1 MLTELYIEN
10 FALIDRLT
18 VAFAPGLNILTG
30 ETGAGKSI
38 VIDAINV
45 LLGERAGTELVRT
58 GAPRA
63 VLQAVFDLGDAPH
76 LLPALAELDVEPED
90 GVIIFSREVAREGR
104 NLARINGRT
113 CPVGVIRQVGDLL
126 VDLHG
131 QHEHQS
137 LLREEHH
144 LAFLDALGDADFL
157 QTKAEVAELV
167 HRRNELLREMHELQ
181 TDERDRLRAIDLLAF
196 QVREIEKAA
205 LTPGE
210 EEELAAERNRLANTE
225 KLHEAATAAYQL
237 LYEGDEGR
245 SVLDALGQTEMQ
257 LAGLLRFDES
267 LDPLV
272 QALGAASVQIADV
285 CRELADYRDGAQF
298 DPERLEEVE
307 ERLVLLG
314 TLKRK
319 YGETIPAI
327 LDYLEEKRA
336 ELDRLARHEE
346 RTEEITS
353 EIGQADKALAERVL
367 LLSAARAALAERL
380 ATDVQH
386 ELTQLGMPKAV
397 FRIDLARQP
406 RDGGLPIGDERVA
419 VTSQGIDV
427 VAFHISANPGEP
439 PRPLAKIAS
448 GGELSRI
455 MLALKAVSARGA
467 GVPTLIF
474 DEIDTGIGGR
484 TAEVVGEKLA
494 RVARAAQVISVTHL
508 AQLAF
513 YADRHFLLEKESAGD
528 RTVSRMRELSGA
540 ELIEELSRLQAGARV
555 TDAVRDHVK
564 AVLDEIH
571 GQKSGSLF

>member
-18 VAFAPGLNILTG
+18 VSFAPGLNILTG

-45 LLGERAGTELVRT
+45 LLGERAGTELIRT
-58 GAPRA
+58 GTSRA
-63 VLQAVFDLGDAPH
+63 VLQATFDLGDAPH
-76 LLPALAELDVEPED
+76 LLPALEELGVEPEE

-113 CPVGVIRQVGDLL
+113 CPVNVIRQVGDLL

-144 LAFLDALGDADFL
+144 INFLDALGDADFI
-157 QTKAEVAELV
+157 QTKAEVAELS
-167 HRRNELLREMHELQ
+167 RRRSALRQELHELQ
-181 TDERDRLRAIDLLAF
+181 TDERDRLRAIDLLTF
-196 QVREIEKAA
+196 QVQEIEKAA

-210 EEELAAERNRLANTE
+210 EEELAAERNRLANAE
-225 KLHEAATAAYQL
+225 KLHESATTAYQL
-237 LYEGDEGR
+237 LYEGEEGR
-245 SVLDALGQTEMQ
+245 SVLDALGEAEMQ
-257 LAGLLRFDES
+257 LAGLLRYDES
-267 LDPLV
+267 LEPLV
-272 QALGAASVQIADV
+272 QALQAASVQITDA
-285 CRELADYRDGAQF
+285 CRELGDYRDGAQF
-298 DPERLEEVE
+298 DPERLNEVE
-307 ERLVLLG
+307 ERLELLG

-319 YGETIPAI
+319 YGESLPAV
-327 LDYLEEKRA
+327 LAYGNEKRA
-336 ELDRLARHEE
+336 ELDRLSHHEE
-346 RTEEITS
+346 RLEEIGL
-353 EIGQADKALAERVL
+353 EIRRAEKELAERAL
-367 LLSAARAALAERL
+367 QLSAARAALAERL
-380 ATDVQH
+380 AADVQA
-386 ELTQLGMPKAV
+386 ELTGLGMPKAV
-397 FRIDLARQP
+397 FRVDLAQHP
-406 RDGGLPIGDERVA
+406 QEDGLPVGDGRVA
-419 VTSQGIDV
+419 VTLQGIDA

-439 PRPLAKIAS
+439 PKPLAKIAS

-484 TAEVVGEKLA
+484 TAEVVGDKLA
-494 RVARAAQVISVTHL
+494 QVARVAQVISVTHL

-513 YADRHFLLEKESAGD
+513 YADRHFLLEKETAGE
-528 RTVSRMRELSGA
+528 RTVSRMRDLSDD
-540 ELIEELSRLQAGARV
+540 ERVEELARLQAGGRV
-555 TDAVRDHVK
+555 TDAVREHIR

-571 GQKSGSLF
+571 GQHSGRLF

>member
-1 MLTELYIEN
+1 MLTELHIEN

-63 VLQAVFDLGDAPH
+63 VLQAVFDLSKAPH
-76 LLPALAELDVEPED
+76 LLPALAELGIEPED
-90 GVIIFSREVAREGR
+90 SVIIFSREVAREGR

-113 CPVGVIRQVGDLL
+113 CPVAVIRQVGDLL

-144 LAFLDALGDADFL
+144 IAFLDALGDADFL
-157 QTKAEVAELV
+157 LTKAEVAELV
-167 HRRNELLREMHELQ
+167 RRRGELLRELHELQ
-181 TDERDRLRAIDLLAF
+181 TGDRDRLRAIDLLTF
-196 QVREIEKAA
+196 QVEEIEKATLA
-205 LTPGE
+205 PCE
-210 EEELAAERNRLANTE
+210 EEELTAERNRLANAE
-225 KLHEAATAAYQL
+225 KLHEAASGAYQL
-237 LYEGDEGR
+237 LYEGNEGR
-245 SVLDALGQTEMQ
+245 SVLDALGDAETQ
-257 LAGLLRFDES
+257 LAGLTRFDES
-267 LDPLV
+267 LVPLV
-272 QALGAASVQIADV
+272 AALGAASVQIADA
-285 CRELADYRDGAQF
+285 CRELADYREGAQF
-298 DPERLEEVE
+298 DPERLNEIE
-307 ERLVLLG
+307 ERLALLG
-314 TLKRK
+314 ALKRK
-319 YGETIPAI
+319 YGETIPAV
-327 LDYLEEKRA
+327 LDYLAEKRA

-346 RTEEITS
+346 RTDEIVF
-353 EIGQADKALAERVL
+353 EIGQVEKALAERAL
-367 LLSAARAALAERL
+367 RLSAARAALAERL
-380 ATDVQH
+380 AADVQA

-406 RDGGLPIGDERVA
+406 REDGLPVGDERIA

-494 RVARAAQVISVTHL
+494 RVARGAQVISVTHL

-513 YADRHFLLEKESAGD
+513 YADRHFLLEKETDGE
-528 RTVSRMRELSGA
+528 RTVSRMRELSGG
-540 ELIEELSRLQAGARV
+540 ELVEELSRLQAGGRV

-564 AVLDEIH
+564 SVLDEIH
-571 GQKSGSLF
+571 GQQSGTLF

>member
-45 LLGERAGTELVRT
+45 LLGERAGTELVRA

-76 LLPALAELDVEPED
+76 LLPALAELGIEPED

-113 CPVGVIRQVGDLL
+113 CPVAVIRQVGDLL

-144 LAFLDALGDADFL
+144 LAFLDALGDADFVSL
-157 QTKAEVAELV
+157 KAEVAELV
-167 HRRNELLREMHELQ
+167 HRRSELLREMHDLQ
-181 TDERDRLRAIDLLAF
+181 TDERDRLRAIDLLSF
-196 QVREIEKAA
+196 QVEEIEKAA

-210 EEELAAERNRLANTE
+210 EEELAAERNRLANAE
-225 KLHEAATAAYQL
+225 KLHEAASTAYQL
-237 LYEGDEGR
+237 LYEGNEGR
-245 SVLDALGQTEMQ
+245 SVLDALGEAEQQ
-257 LAGLLRFDES
+257 LAGLTRFDES
-267 LDPLV
+267 LAPLA
-272 QALGAASVQIADV
+272 QALGAAAVQIADA
-285 CRELADYRDGAQF
+285 CRELADYRDAAQF
-298 DPERLEEVE
+298 DPERLNEVE
-307 ERLVLLG
+307 ERLALLG
-314 TLKRK
+314 GLKRK
-319 YGETIPAI
+319 YGETIPTV
-327 LDYLEEKRA
+327 LDYLAEKRA

-346 RTEEITS
+346 RTEEIAR
-353 EIGQADKALAERVL
+353 EIEQAEKALAEQAL

-380 ATDVQH
+380 AADVQA
-386 ELTQLGMPKAV
+386 ELMQLGMPKAV

-406 RDGGLPIGDERVA
+406 REDGLPVGGERVA
-419 VTSQGIDV
+419 VTSRGIDA

-513 YADRHFLLEKESAGD
+513 YADRHFLLEKESTGD
-528 RTVSRMRELSGA
+528 RTVSRMRELSGS

>member
-45 LLGERAGTELVRT
+45 LLGERAGTELVRA

-76 LLPALAELDVEPED
+76 LLPALAELGIEPED

-113 CPVGVIRQVGDLL
+113 CPVAVIRQVGDLL

-144 LAFLDALGDADFL
+144 LAFLDALGDADFVSL
-157 QTKAEVAELV
+157 KAEVAELV
-167 HRRNELLREMHELQ
+167 HRRSELLREMHDLQ
-181 TDERDRLRAIDLLAF
+181 TDERDRLRAIDLLSF
-196 QVREIEKAA
+196 QVEEIEKAA

-210 EEELAAERNRLANTE
+210 EEELAAERNRLANAE
-225 KLHEAATAAYQL
+225 KLHEAASTAYQL
-237 LYEGDEGR
+237 LYEGNEGR
-245 SVLDALGQTEMQ
+245 SVLDALGEAEQQ
-257 LAGLLRFDES
+257 LAGLTRFDES
-267 LDPLV
+267 LAPLA
-272 QALGAASVQIADV
+272 QALGAAAVQIADA
-285 CRELADYRDGAQF
+285 CRELADYRDAAQF
-298 DPERLEEVE
+298 DPERLNEVE
-307 ERLVLLG
+307 ERLALLG
-314 TLKRK
+314 GLKRK
-319 YGETIPAI
+319 YGETIPTV
-327 LDYLEEKRA
+327 LDYLAEKRA

-346 RTEEITS
+346 RTEEIAR
-353 EIGQADKALAERVL
+353 EIEQAEKALAEQAL

-380 ATDVQH
+380 AADVQA
-386 ELTQLGMPKAV
+386 ELMQLGMPKAV

-406 RDGGLPIGDERVA
+406 REDGLPVGGERVA
-419 VTSQGIDV
+419 VTSRGIDA